1 VFSLHLAVILTFVV
15 NLCPG
20 GGRYGVS
27 LQSVFS
33 SPIPYFQPI
42 LIPIFQLTHQV
53 LFTQISNSSWLRC
66 TSSLFWSISID
77 VNNVFCLGF
86 LNGVVPLSCVNPMNS
101 VVQQGTVRFPDV
113 CPLDLFV
120 PLFGCKD
127 VLYGLEMWVMDFGW
141 YICCG
146 ACMNW
151 FWLDFKPSLQ
161 DLVASLCYTGKTLS
175 VSSRQI
181 CCWLLLVEQFGI
193 VCICF
198 LLLLFSGLLLGS
210 LLFFS
215 CNYCCFE

>member
-1 VFSLHLAVILTFVV
+1 VV

-27 LQSVFS
+27 LESVFS
-33 SPIPYFQPI
+33 SPIPYFQLI

-77 VNNVFCLGF
+77 CLLSILYSVNDVFCLGF

-113 CPLDLFV
+113 CPWDLFV
-120 PLFGCKD
+120 HVFGYKD

-146 ACMNW
+146 ACKNR

-175 VSSRQI
+175 VSSRQF
-181 CCWLLLVEQFGI
+181 CCWLMLVGQFGI
-193 VCICF
+193 VCICI
-198 LLLLFSGLLLGS
+198 LLVLFSGLLLGS
-210 LLFFS
+210 LFVLQL
-215 CNYCCFE
+215 